1 MNGFDMLLVLQ
12 GFRESGGAF
21 LLEFFKK
28 MTYLGE
34 MTTVR
39 AFLAIIY
46 WCIWK
51 ELGTYLL
58 IGWSGIRLASGALKV
73 TFCKYRPWIQDP
85 RITPDPSAL
94 PTATGYS
101 FPSGHSTNAACVYGQ
116 TMIYKGIPW
125 LLRIKAPLW
134 LLRSR
139 FVRRCLRHT
148 RIRQIPVCL
157 QRPLRGLRHNGYL
170 PTVPVSSPT
179 FRGQRWFL

>member
-1 MNGFDMLLVLQ
+1 MNGFDMLLILQ
-12 GFRESGGAF
+12 GFRETGGAF

-73 TFCKYRPWIQDP
+73 TFCKYHP
-85 RITPDPSAL
+85 
-94 PTATGYS
+94 
-101 FPSGHSTNAACVYGQ
+101 
-116 TMIYKGIPW
+116 
-125 LLRIKAPLW
+125 
-134 LLRSR
+134 
-139 FVRRCLRHT
+139 
-148 RIRQIPVCL
+148 
-157 QRPLRGLRHNGYL
+157 
-170 PTVPVSSPT
+170 
-179 FRGQRWFL
+179 